1 MTTTLDT
8 NAAFHIAGCVITAQ
22 PDAAAIDYCV
32 DWARRH
38 GAEVLSQDDRTA
50 VFVQFDATSGRLIL
64 FGCGAAQARKPP
76 TLQFA
81 YASAVKEAAGADGQR
96 RAGERGL
103 VQAGDLAAAARPGQV
118 LLSSQLGSLL
128 QVAKMEPFERLRPMR
143 VPLGDGRTASAYEVE
158 PRLASPA

>member
-1 MTTTLDT
+1 MTTNFET

-32 DWARRH
+32 EWARRH
-38 GAEVLSQDDRTA
+38 GAEILSHDDRMA
-50 VFVQFDATSGRLIL
+50 LFVQFDATSGRLIL
-64 FGCGAAQARKPP
+64 FGCGTAQARKPP
-76 TLQFA
+76 TLRFA

-103 VQAGDLAAAARPGQV
+103 VQAGDLAAAAQPGQV

-128 QVAKMEPFERLRPMR
+128 QVAQVEPFGRMRPMR
-143 VPLGDGRTASAYEVE
+143 VALADGRTASAYAVE